1 MKKVFLCEYIHPDA
15 YAFLKAHA
23 EVICEWDRLSEAEAL
38 ISRNLNIS
46 NEVMERAQSLRVIGI
61 HGTGVDDV
69 DMEAAKR
76 HGIQVFSV
84 PHLNSRSVAEMNVA
98 LMLAL
103 GRKIVQADRG
113 LTGRRQTGRGE
124 DLMAELQG
132 MELCGKVLGLIGVGD
147 ISRQTADICRKG
159 FGMQVIGWSR
169 HLTEEKAR
177 AMTMAY
183 APSMTEV
190 LKKADVVVVG
200 VALTPETRQLIG
212 KEQFG
217 QMKPEAILI
226 NTTRGAVL
234 DEQALY
240 ESLAGGAIGGA
251 ACDVFVDEPVSVS
264 HPLLTLDNFIATPHL
279 GANTEEA
286 LKRVG
291 MAVVQGVLERLD
303 IQR

>member
-1 MKKVFLCEYIHPDA
+1 
-15 YAFLKAHA
+15 
-23 EVICEWDRLSEAEAL
+23 
-38 ISRNLNIS
+38 
-46 NEVMERAQSLRVIGI
+46 
-61 HGTGVDDV
+61 
-69 DMEAAKR
+69 
-76 HGIQVFSV
+76 
-84 PHLNSRSVAEMNVA
+84 
-98 LMLAL
+98 
-103 GRKIVQADRG
+103 
-113 LTGRRQTGRGE
+113 
-124 DLMAELQG
+124 MAELQG

-177 AMTMAY
+177 AMTMTY

-200 VALTPETRQLIG
+200 VALTPETRHLIG

-240 ESLAGGAIGGA
+240 ESLVGGAIGGA
-251 ACDVFVDEPVSVS
+251 ACDVFADEPVSAS
-264 HPLLTLDNFIATPHL
+264 HPLLALDNFIATPHL